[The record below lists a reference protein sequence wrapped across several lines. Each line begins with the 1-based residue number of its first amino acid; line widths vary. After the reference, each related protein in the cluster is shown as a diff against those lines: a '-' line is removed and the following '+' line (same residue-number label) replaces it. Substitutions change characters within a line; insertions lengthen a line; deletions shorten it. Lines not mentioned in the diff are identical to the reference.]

1 MESPALG
8 MTLLGLLAISGLI
21 LTNAYFVATEFALVA
36 VRRTQLE
43 VWVQE
48 GRHGAGAAAKAVD
61 GLDDAIAATQL
72 GITLSSIGLGF
83 VGEPALADLIAP
95 VLASIDLTSAAAVH
109 SIAIVLA
116 FALITFLHVVVG
128 ELAPKAIAL
137 QHPGPVALFCSPPL
151 LIFGRMFRPVLWLMN
166 GAGNALVR
174 LLGVRPAGHAA
185 SVHSPEELSMLVS
198 QSREA
203 GMIRPYAGRILRN
216 VFRLPDTS
224 VRDVMVPR
232 ERVLAI
238 DRKTDPDRLLDL
250 LREEGFTRLP
260 VCDGDLDHVVGILHT
275 KDLFHVYA
283 RERVVHLIDAIRP
296 VTYIH
301 PDLSIVDAL
310 RQFRRGRNH
319 LAVVRGDD
327 GRVLGVCTLEDVLEE
342 IVGEIE
348 DEHDAVTPAGSE

>member
-1 MESPALG
+1 VIG
-8 MTLLGLLAISGLI
+8 ILAITALI

-43 VWVQE
+43 LWVKE
-48 GRHGAGAAAKAVD
+48 GRRGAGAAARAVE

-95 VLASIDLTSAAAVH
+95 LLASVDLGSPAAVH
-109 SIAIVLA
+109 SIAIALA
-116 FALITFLHVVVG
+116 FSLITFLHVVVG

-137 QHPGPVALFCSPPL
+137 QHPGPVSLFTARPL
-151 LIFGRMFRPVLWLMN
+151 LIFGRIFRPVLWLMN
-166 GAGNALVR
+166 GTGNALVR
-174 LLGVRPAGHAA
+174 LLGVRPAGQAA
-185 SVHSPEELSMLVS
+185 SVHSPAELSMLVS
-198 QSREA
+198 QAREA
-203 GMIRPYAGRILRN
+203 GMIRPYAGRILGN
-216 VFRLPDTS
+216 VFRLSVTR

-238 DRKTDPDRLLDL
+238 DRKTDREALLDL
-250 LREEGFTRLP
+250 LLEEGYTRVP
-260 VCDGDLDHVVGILHT
+260 VYDGNLDNVVGILHN
-275 KDLFHVYA
+275 KDLLYVIA
-283 RERVVHLIDAIRP
+283 GGRVVHLIDAIRP
-296 VTYIH
+296 VTFMH
-301 PDLSIVDAL
+301 PDLPIVDAL

-348 DEHDAVTPAGSE
+348 DEHDTVTPAGSE